1 MKIYA
6 DRLGMIPSSEIA
18 FLLRVDAERRQRA
31 EEEASRRGARAAERA
46 LRRRELWHR
55 VRAGLGAVRRLRA
68 A

>member
-1 MKIYA
+1 
-6 DRLGMIPSSEIA
+6 LIPSSEIA
-18 FLLRVDAERRQRA
+18 YLLRVEAERRRRSEDA
-31 EEEASRRGARAAERA
+31 LRRRGERA